1 MHFLIVTGM
10 SGAGKSRAVA
20 VLEDLG
26 YYCVDNLPIP
36 LIPKFAEICLAA
48 TEQYDKVALVTDVRA
63 GDSFSKLFT
72 SLDSIRSMGCD
83 YRILYLDTATQTLI
97 TRYKETRRKHPLMNE
112 GLSLA
117 EAIDRERD
125 RLEAVRG
132 RADYVVDTTKLT
144 AAGLREHLVRLFA
157 GTDSGQVF
165 QIIVESFGFK
175 HGIPTEADL
184 VFDVRFLPNP
194 YYEIS
199 LREHNGT
206 EPAVRDYV
214 FQGGTADALL
224 MHLNSLMDFLIPRYI
239 SEGKTSV
246 VVCIGCTGGK
256 HRSVAITEALA
267 AHLRAE
273 GNKNLT
279 VVHRDYQRA

>member
-214 FQGGTADALL
+214 FQGGTADVL
-224 MHLNSLMDFLIPRYI
+224 MGHLTTMIDFLLPRYMA
-239 SEGKTSV
+239 EGKSNLIIS
-246 VVCIGCTGGK
+246 IGCTGGK
-256 HRSVAITEALA
+256 HRSVAIAEALSE
-267 AHLRAE
+267 HLRGRE
-273 GNKNLT
+273 YG
-279 VVHRDYQRA
+279 VVTMHRDYQR